1 MAEPDNEWS
10 FDVSKLNPGCL
21 FAGGLGIGALAA
33 GGVAVFAALA
43 AVALLLGPFFF
54 WLSWN
59 VMDLGEAVGIGE
71 LGFWA
76 IVLATVFLVVDWFG
90 KTLITAI
97 VMLVNPDWFQA
108 EATLQWPEPSFKHF
122 VAVTILAALASFPH
136 AKHGHV
142 SGSSA

>member
-1 MAEPDNEWS
+1 MADRNDDWS
-10 FDVSKLNPGCL
+10 FDMRKINPGCL

-43 AVALLLGPFFF
+43 AAALLIGPFFF

-90 KTLITAI
+90 KTVIAAI
-97 VMLVNPDWFQA
+97 VMLFDPEWYQA
-108 EATLQWPEPSFKHF
+108 EATLQWPDPSFKHF
-122 VAVTILAALASFPH
+122 VAVAILAALASFPH
-136 AKHGHV
+136 AKHSSS
-142 SGSSA
+142 SG